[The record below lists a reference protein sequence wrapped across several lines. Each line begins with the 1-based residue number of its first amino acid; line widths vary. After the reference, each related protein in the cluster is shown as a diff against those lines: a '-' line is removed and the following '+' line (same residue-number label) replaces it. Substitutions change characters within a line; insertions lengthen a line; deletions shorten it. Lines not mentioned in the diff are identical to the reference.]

1 MKKIIYNNDNLTE
14 KDINKYVKRAKI
26 VIENSNNEI
35 LIVYSHNNYFLIG
48 GHVDDNE
55 SFYECLNRE
64 IKEETGVT
72 IPIEKTEPFIS
83 IEYLNKDYPNKGE
96 NTKYINNYYYIKYDL
111 IPNINNTNLTEDEKD
126 GNFKI
131 EYIDKDKIIDILT
144 KSLETATRENV
155 VKDTIEVLKEYLKN

>member
-131 EYIDKDKIIDILT
+131 EYINKNKIIDILT